1 MTARRSGRFA
11 KVRLATGPRLHYAE
25 FGDPDGQAILFLH
38 GWPDS
43 WFTFSRVLE
52 LLPEDFRALAIDQR
66 GFGDSDRPE
75 AGYSI
80 PEMAADAIAFLDALD
95 IHRATLVGH
104 SFGSFV
110 ARLCD
115 HRPSGTRRS
124 ARIDRHGFL
133 GLESGHSRADDRDAR
148 SARPDSRAVREGL
161 PGEHGVPPGAAR
173 FLRAHHRRESQ
184 AAAASLAT
192 RDDKLVE
199 YDDTKRLARI
209 EAPTHLLWGD
219 KDAIFSRAEQDSFM
233 AALPAARFT
242 VYEETGHCP
251 NWERPERVAAD
262 IAALVPR

>member
-1 MTARRSGRFA
+1 MTARRSCRFA

-110 ARLCD
+110 ARCAD

-124 ARIDRHGFL
+124 AR
-133 GLESGHSRADDRDAR
+133 
-148 SARPDSRAVREGL
+148 
-161 PGEHGVPPGAAR
+161 
-173 FLRAHHRRESQ
+173 
-184 AAAASLAT
+184 
-192 RDDKLVE
+192 
-199 YDDTKRLARI
+199 
-209 EAPTHLLWGD
+209 
-219 KDAIFSRAEQDSFM
+219 
-233 AALPAARFT
+233 
-242 VYEETGHCP
+242 C
-251 NWERPERVAAD
+251 
-262 IAALVPR
+262 